1 MTVYYCAYY
10 ILLSCVWYARL
21 SVWFGTPVEL
31 AFLLFNKKK
40 YLYIKTASLFSYRD
54 DLFNKKTDLEKYVH
68 VHV

>member
-1 MTVYYCAYY
+1 M
-10 ILLSCVWYARL
+10 
-21 SVWFGTPVEL
+21 EL